1 MKIINYKQKEMI
13 QLTDK
18 ENKSHEKQKV
28 CYICKKEFSADENN
42 ENAFKLYYKV
52 RHHCYYTWKFREAA
66 LSICNLRYKPK

>member
-18 ENKSHEKQKV
+18 ENKSHERQKV

-42 ENAFKLYYKV
+42 ENAFKL
-52 RHHCYYTWKFREAA
+52 
-66 LSICNLRYKPK
+66 